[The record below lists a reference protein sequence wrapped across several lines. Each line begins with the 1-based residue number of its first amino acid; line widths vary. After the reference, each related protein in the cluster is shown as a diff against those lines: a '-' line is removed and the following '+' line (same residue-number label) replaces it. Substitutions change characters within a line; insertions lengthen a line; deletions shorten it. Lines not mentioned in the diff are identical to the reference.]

1 MHTILVWV
9 LICRRYNHSSFIDL
23 IISAM
28 IGLRAAA
35 GALLTIN
42 PLVAST
48 TRYFAIDSLRYR
60 GNDLAVAFDRDGTGR
75 YSQKGCAK
83 GLCLWVDGQMVASRS
98 TLGKLQ
104 HQLPR
109 IN

>member
-1 MHTILVWV
+1 MLLCMRV
-9 LICRRYNHSSFIDL
+9 CRYNHSSFVDL

-35 GALLTIN
+35 GALVTIN

-60 GNDLAVAFDRDGTGR
+60 GVDLAVAFDRDGIGR
-75 YSQKGCAK
+75 YAPKGCTK
-83 GLCLWVDGQMVASRS
+83 GLCLWVDGQMVASRP

-104 HQLPR
+104 YQLLQTNR
-109 IN
+109 